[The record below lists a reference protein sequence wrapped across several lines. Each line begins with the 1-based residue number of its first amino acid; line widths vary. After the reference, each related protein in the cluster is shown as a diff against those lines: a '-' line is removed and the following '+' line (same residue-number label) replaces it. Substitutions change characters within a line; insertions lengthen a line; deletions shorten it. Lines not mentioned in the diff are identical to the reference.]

1 MYSYT
6 VCIIHRKLR
15 VHYVRTDSNERKH
28 TRQRSSLK
36 TGPARPGHAK
46 IALYTTAVEFDQFS
60 LYSIPVQW
68 PGMIDSASSDFT
80 VCIKGLNIGSF
91 KMFRIEIDV

>member
-1 MYSYT
+1 MA
-6 VCIIHRKLR
+6 LR
-15 VHYVRTDSNERKH
+15 GNRPNIM
-28 TRQRSSLK
+28 SSLK

-60 LYSIPVQW
+60 LYST
-68 PGMIDSASSDFT
+68 GTMARYDRLSLYFT